1 MKLAG
6 FQPTTLV
13 DYPGR
18 VAATLFTLGCNFRCP
33 FCHNAQLVDPARA
46 DAASLLDVDDVL
58 DALDRRRG
66 FLDGVVLTGG
76 EPTLQDDLEALIVRL
91 RGMGYLIKLD
101 TNGSRP
107 DVVERLLERR
117 LLDFVAMDV
126 KGPTRR
132 YGEFAGVE
140 VPMDAIDRTIAILK
154 RSRVDYA
161 FRTTVAPGL
170 TGDDLAAVAAWIGP
184 ARRYVLQRFRVPP
197 DGAKALLDPSWADRG
212 ALDER
217 DLRAVWAAIADRF
230 EDGGVRA

>member
-18 VAATLFTLGCNFRCP
+18 VAATLFALGCNFRCP
-33 FCHNAQLVDPARA
+33 FCHNAELADPARA
-46 DAASLLDVDDVL
+46 DAASLLDLDEIL

-66 FLDGVVLTGG
+66 FLDGVALTGG
-76 EPTLQDDLEALIVRL
+76 EPTLQDGLEGFAVCLKA
-91 RGMGYLIKLD
+91 MGYLVKLD

-107 DVVERLLERR
+107 DVVERLLERG
-117 LLDFVAMDV
+117 LVDFVAMDV

-140 VPMDAIDRTIAILK
+140 VSMDAIERTIAILK
-154 RSRVDYA
+154 RSGTDYA

-170 TGDDLAAVAAWIGP
+170 TAADLADLAAWIGP
-184 ARRYVLQRFRVPP
+184 ARQYVLQRFRVPP
-197 DGAKALLDPSWADRG
+197 DGAKTLLDPSWADRP

-217 DLRAVWAAIADRF
+217 ELRAAWAAIADRF